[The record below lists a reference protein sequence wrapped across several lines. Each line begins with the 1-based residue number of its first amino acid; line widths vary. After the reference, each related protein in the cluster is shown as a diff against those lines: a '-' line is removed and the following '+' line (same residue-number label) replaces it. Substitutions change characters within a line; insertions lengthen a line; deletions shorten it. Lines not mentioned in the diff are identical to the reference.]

1 MDGGRTRL
9 LGDTQGAGDG
19 ERWAEE
25 LQFAHW
31 RRLSL
36 SEKAG
41 IVSDLCR
48 AAHRVSIAG
57 LKLRH
62 PAAGEEE
69 LELRAACMR
78 LGRETVENVIGR
90 PLPFDE

>member
-19 ERWAEE
+19 ERW
-25 LQFAHW
+25 
-31 RRLSL
+31 
-36 SEKAG
+36 AG